1 MSFDVCAGFI
11 GFADTIAEIISD
23 HPVQDRDD
31 DQLYYTKLYLDQ
43 EKRVW
48 VYIYVLYGGIC
59 TVWGYL
65 YCICTVWVYLYCMG
79 VSVLYGGICTVWGYM
94 YCIRGQN
101 KV

>member
-48 VYIYVLYGGIC
+48 VYIYRMDLNF
-59 TVWGYL
+59 
-65 YCICTVWVYLYCMG
+65 
-79 VSVLYGGICTVWGYM
+79 
-94 YCIRGQN
+94 RGT
-101 KV
+101 KLSRFSRFDSHPRKFSPAKI